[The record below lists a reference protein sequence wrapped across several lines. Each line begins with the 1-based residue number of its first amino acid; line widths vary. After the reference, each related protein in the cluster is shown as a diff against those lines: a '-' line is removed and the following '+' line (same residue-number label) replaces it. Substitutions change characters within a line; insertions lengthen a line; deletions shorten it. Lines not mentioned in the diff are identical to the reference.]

1 METKII
7 VKVIKR
13 FKDKYTK
20 EIKEV
25 GQVMKITKERYEQLA
40 TSPSGVFVEKL
51 EIVED
56 EVVYLD
62 DMTKKEIIEYAESKG
77 IELNPRMTKA
87 EMIKELM

>member
-1 METKII
+1 LETKII

-56 EVVYLD
+56 EVVCLD
-62 DMTKKEIIEYAESKG
+62 DMTKKELVEYAKNKG
-77 IELNPRMTKA
+77 IELDMRMTKA

>member
-1 METKII
+1 MGTKII

-62 DMTKKEIIEYAESKG
+62 DMTKKELVEYAKNKG
-77 IELNPRMTKA
+77 IELDMRMTKA

>member
-1 METKII
+1 LGTKII